1 MEREVSY
8 RAISARAA
16 IGYLENLGGEKQD
29 DSTVVGDGWTAE
41 LDEDKVSIG
50 PSVKLNEVTIVFE
63 GTEAALEPL
72 LEKFDQK
79 AMRAGG

>member
-16 IGYLENLGGEKQD
+16 IGYLENLGGEKRD
-29 DSTVVGDGWTAE
+29 DSTVVGNGWTAD
-41 LDEDKVSIG
+41 LSEDKVSIG
-50 PSVKLNEVTIVFE
+50 PTMELNEVTIVFE
-63 GTEAALEPL
+63 GGEETLEPL